1 MLRVAIDA
9 LRGVIELDQQAWLS
23 TPVAEIPDFGNR
35 FHPTWEVVAMT
46 TIVHTAADVFN
57 LPEGA
62 VIRTATGSIGE
73 VSGVLDAPAWVWVDN
88 ERIIP
93 RYVAWS
99 GSDIRSY
106 LDDSDWS
113 QMLPAEVI
121 WTPPLG

>member
-1 MLRVAIDA
+1 MP
-9 LRGVIELDQQAWLS
+9 VIEIRGS
-23 TPVAEIPDFGNR
+23 GNR
-35 FHPTWEVVAMT
+35 FHPTWEIVPMT

-73 VSGVLDAPAWVWVDN
+73 VCGVLDAPAWVWVDN

-99 GSDIRSY
+99 GTDITSY
-106 LDDSDWS
+106 LDDPDWS

-121 WTPPLG
+121 WTQPLG